1 MGVTASGNN
10 SMMGLLLILMTVLC
24 GLVSAEDFQV
34 GLSSDEIFKVEMPEG
49 ANDMGGRTIDE
60 VIRDAGTEE
69 GAALHAGEN
78 QQINFQ
84 YDMNMDPLQYSLYYG
99 NNSLFA
105 GAALQNDYYRWP
117 KGIIPYQIASSLR
130 GRPTQVI
137 YAAMKEW
144 QEKTCLRFE
153 PYGSAG
159 ARKSGHNHKIDI
171 VNSQGCFSMV
181 GYLHRSHQVS
191 LSLNGCIFHGTALHE
206 LGHTIGLNHE
216 QCGNDRDKAIKVLFD
231 NVVPRFKYAFNIE
244 RGQTDF
250 GIPYDYCSI
259 MQYGP
264 TAFSANREFTVLA
277 KDFDYQWSLG
287 WHQFNTEGLTFSDAK
302 VVNLMYKCNA
312 HCPANSEC
320 KAPCYVNHKC
330 ECECE
335 KTKCRKIACESRTS
349 KSKCDWYRKKY
360 GVSGGG
366 GDGGGDGGDGGNGG
380 AAGTN
385 CKDKDNSCAAW
396 AARGECQ
403 KNSRYMIPNCPK
415 SCELCSNCGNKNA
428 RCEEWAN
435 RGECSNNPWYMFQNC
450 NKACKLC

>member
-1 MGVTASGNN
+1 MRFAF
-10 SMMGLLLILMTVLC
+10 IAAVLC
-24 GLVSAEDFQV
+24 GLALAEDMQV
-34 GLSSDEIFKVEMPEG
+34 GLTSDEIFQVEMPEG
-49 ANDMGGRTIDE
+49 ADDMGGRTIDE
-60 VIRDAGTEE
+60 VIRDAGTQEA
-69 GAALHAGEN
+69 AALHAGEN
-78 QQINFQ
+78 QAVNFQ
-84 YDMNMDPLQYSLYYG
+84 YDMNMDPLQYELYYG

-105 GAALQNDYYRWP
+105 GAALANDYYRWP
-117 KGIIPYQIASSLR
+117 KGIIPYQIDRSLA
-130 GRPTQVI
+130 GRATQVI

-153 PYGSAG
+153 PAGSAG
-159 ARKSGHNHKIDI
+159 ARQSGHNHKITI
-171 VNSQGCFSMV
+171 FNGGGCFSMV

-216 QCGNDRDKAIKVLFD
+216 QCRNDRDQAIKVLFE
-231 NVVPRFKYAFNIE
+231 NVQDRFKYAFNIE

-264 TAFSANREFTVLA
+264 TAFSKNREFTVLA

-287 WHQFNTEGLTFSDAK
+287 WHQFNKEGLTFSDAK

-312 HCPANSEC
+312 HCPAQSEC

-330 ECECE
+330 QCECE
-335 KTKCRKIACESRTS
+335 KTECRKISCESRTS
-349 KSKCDWYRKKY
+349 KSKCDWYRKRY

-366 GDGGGDGGDGGNGG
+366 GGSTGGGGGETGGGETGG
-380 AAGTN
+380 GGGTGGGSAGPN
-385 CKDKDNSCAAW
+385 CVDKQTSCQAW
-396 AARGECQ
+396 ADRGECS

-415 SCELCSNCGNKNA
+415 ACGLCDNCSNKNA
-428 RCEEWAN
+428 RCQEWAD
-435 RGECSNNPWYMFQNC
+435 RGECSNNPWYMFSNC